1 MSTPPRR
8 PPIILAIPAGLGVAI
23 VVVPVFG
30 LLQRAP
36 WTSLLDRL
44 SSEAV
49 TEAIRVSLVVSVTAA
64 AVATTLGLPLAWFLA
79 RTDGPVSTTIR
90 AVVLVPMVLP
100 PVVGGT
106 ALLFALGRRG
116 VVGQRLDDWFGITL
130 PFTTAGAVIA
140 ATFVALP
147 FFVTTVEAALRQ
159 AGTELEEAAAVS
171 GASPLTSFVTV
182 TIPAARDA
190 VLAGVTLAWARAL
203 GEFGATITFAGNL
216 AGETRTLPLEIFL
229 ALESDPESAVAVSV
243 LLLAV
248 SLGVLVALRGRWF
261 NRHG

>member
-1 MSTPPRR
+1 MSAPPKR
-8 PPIILAIPAGLGVAI
+8 PPITLLIPAGLGVAL
-23 VVVPVFG
+23 VVVPVLG
-30 LLQRAP
+30 LVQRAP
-36 WTSLLDRL
+36 WASLFDRL
-44 SSEAV
+44 SSDSV
-49 TEAIRVSLVVSVTAA
+49 MEAIRVSLVVSVTAA
-64 AVATTLGLPLAWFLA
+64 IVATGLGLPLAWLLA
-79 RTDGPVSTTIR
+79 RADGTVSRAIR
-90 AVVLVPMVLP
+90 AAVLVPMVLP

-116 VVGQRLDDWFGITL
+116 VVGRWLDGWFGITL
-130 PFTTAGAVIA
+130 PFTTTGAVIA

-171 GASPLTSFVTV
+171 GASPLTTFATVTV
-182 TIPAARDA
+182 PAARDA
-190 VLAGVTLAWARAL
+190 ILAGVALAWARAL

-243 LLLAV
+243 VLLAV

-261 NRHG
+261 TRHG